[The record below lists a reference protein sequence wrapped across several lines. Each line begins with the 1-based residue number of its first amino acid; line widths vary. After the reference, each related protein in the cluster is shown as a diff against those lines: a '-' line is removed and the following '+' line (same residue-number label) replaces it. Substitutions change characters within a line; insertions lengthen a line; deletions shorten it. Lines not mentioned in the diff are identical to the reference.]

1 MERARIGMERTLGSW
16 NCSGRERLEIEAA
29 RCRAAVMHAQNATAN
44 HQGADPHPG
53 GATGNGTARAVTKGL
68 KLSSLKSVNPNR
80 PQRAQPMTTN
90 SDPLVR
96 LELLISHIA
105 DLVWPS
111 RDLVNALR
119 LRANT
124 SSIERGH
131 LDYLIDTTDA
141 LSDQLDAFG
150 DEVRELRR
158 SVPDEIP
165 RF

>member
-1 MERARIGMERTLGSW
+1 
-16 NCSGRERLEIEAA
+16 
-29 RCRAAVMHAQNATAN
+29 
-44 HQGADPHPG
+44 
-53 GATGNGTARAVTKGL
+53 
-68 KLSSLKSVNPNR
+68 
-80 PQRAQPMTTN
+80 MTTN

-96 LELLISHIA
+96 LELLISHIS

>member
-1 MERARIGMERTLGSW
+1 
-16 NCSGRERLEIEAA
+16 
-29 RCRAAVMHAQNATAN
+29 
-44 HQGADPHPG
+44 
-53 GATGNGTARAVTKGL
+53 
-68 KLSSLKSVNPNR
+68 
-80 PQRAQPMTTN
+80 MTTN

-124 SSIERGH
+124 TSIERGH

-150 DEVRELRR
+150 DEVRETAQVGVGRNTTVLTLTSRQR
-158 SVPDEIP
+158 V
-165 RF
+165 R

>member
-1 MERARIGMERTLGSW
+1 
-16 NCSGRERLEIEAA
+16 
-29 RCRAAVMHAQNATAN
+29 
-44 HQGADPHPG
+44 
-53 GATGNGTARAVTKGL
+53 
-68 KLSSLKSVNPNR
+68 
-80 PQRAQPMTTN
+80 MTTN

-165 RF
+165 PFRR

>member
-1 MERARIGMERTLGSW
+1 MI
-16 NCSGRERLEIEAA
+16 
-29 RCRAAVMHAQNATAN
+29 
-44 HQGADPHPG
+44 
-53 GATGNGTARAVTKGL
+53 
-68 KLSSLKSVNPNR
+68 
-80 PQRAQPMTTN
+80 TN

-111 RDLVNALR
+111 RDLVKALR

-141 LSDQLDAFG
+141 LSDLLDAFG